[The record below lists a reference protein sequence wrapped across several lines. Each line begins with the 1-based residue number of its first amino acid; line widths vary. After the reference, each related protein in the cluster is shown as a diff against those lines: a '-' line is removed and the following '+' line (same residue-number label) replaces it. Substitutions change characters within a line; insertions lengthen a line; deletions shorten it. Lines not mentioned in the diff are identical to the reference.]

1 MSKLSELVAV
11 RVMGAK
17 VIDTIDPVPKGFY
30 VRNHAA
36 YYGDDAGRNRCECFM
51 PATSIADAWRV
62 VEKMRADGWLFTMQ
76 DAGTLSRDTVVW
88 FQKAPDG
95 MIEAEGVASGKIGT
109 EPELICVAALRA
121 CGVSEDEI
129 TQARKD
135 TP

>member
-62 VEKMRADGWLFTMQ
+62 NHEMRHK
-76 DAGTLSRDTVVW
+76 DANTRLRYSAAMSARGLWWDRTEHQLCD
-88 FQKAPDG
+88 
-95 MIEAEGVASGKIGT
+95 MIVTS
-109 EPELICVAALRA
+109 ALRA
-121 CGVSEDEI
+121 CGVSEEDI

>member
-1 MSKLSELVAV
+1 VSKLSELVAV
-11 RVMGAK
+11 RVMGAN

-62 VEKMRADGWLFTMQ
+62 VEKIREDRSMIRCEVRGYGTQGLWEAVFG
-76 DAGTLSRDTVVW
+76 AGNAINGS
-88 FQKAPDG
+88 APL
-95 MIEAEGVASGKIGT
+95 A
-109 EPELICVAALRA
+109 ICLAALRA
-121 CGVSEDEI
+121 CGVSEGEI